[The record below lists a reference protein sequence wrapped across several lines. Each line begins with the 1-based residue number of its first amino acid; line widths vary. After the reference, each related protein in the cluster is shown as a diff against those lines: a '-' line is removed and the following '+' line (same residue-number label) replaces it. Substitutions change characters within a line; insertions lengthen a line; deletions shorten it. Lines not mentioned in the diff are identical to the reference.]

1 MSDTF
6 EHTRG
11 RLEAY
16 FDGTANEAWKRL
28 MSDAP
33 VSRIRATVRAGRDR
47 MRAELLSLLPADLSG
62 ARVLDAGCG
71 AGQLSIEL
79 AARGAEVVGADI
91 SPKLLELAASRT
103 PEALRARI
111 AYRAGDMLDPSHGD
125 FHYVVAMDSLIH
137 YRAADIAHGLAA
149 LAQRTRTAIVFTV
162 APRTPA
168 LSIMHLAGK
177 LFPRS
182 DRSPSIEPV
191 TEAALCRALA
201 REAGMDDWALMPPRA
216 RVSSGFYISQA
227 MELRH
232 A

>member
-1 MSDTF
+1 MSDTYDR
-6 EHTRG
+6 TRG
-11 RLEAY
+11 KLEAY
-16 FDGTANEAWKRL
+16 FDGTANEAWQRM

-47 MRAELLSLLPADLSG
+47 MRQTLLDALPTDLHG

-71 AGQLSIEL
+71 SGQLSVEL
-79 AARGAEVVGADI
+79 AARGAQVVGADI
-91 SPKLLELAASRT
+91 SPKLLALA
-103 PEALRARI
+103 EAQMPAQLAPRI
-111 AYRAGDMLDPSHGD
+111 TFLAGDMLDPGHGH

-137 YRAADIAHGLAA
+137 YRAADIAGA
-149 LAQRTRTAIVFTV
+149 LARLSERVTERIAFTV

-168 LSIMHLAGK
+168 LTAMHMAGK

-182 DRSPSIEPV
+182 DRSPAIQPV
-191 TEAALCRALA
+191 TAAALTRAMAGHKGLRDWTLA
-201 REAGMDDWALMPPRA
+201 PGA

-227 MELRH
+227 MEVRP

>member
-1 MSDTF
+1 MPETYDA
-6 EHTRG
+6 TRG

-33 VSRIRATVRAGRDR
+33 VSRIRQTVRAGRDR
-47 MRAELLSLLPADLSG
+47 MRAALLAQLPADLHG

-71 AGQLSIEL
+71 AGQLSVEL

-91 SPKLLELAASRT
+91 SPRLLELADSRT
-103 PEALRARI
+103 PEGLRGRI
-111 AYRAGDMLDPSHGD
+111 TYRAGDMLDPGLGR

-137 YRAADIAHGLAA
+137 YAVDDIAAA
-149 LAQRTRTAIVFTV
+149 LARLAPRVDHGFAFTV

-168 LSIMHLAGK
+168 LSAMHLAGK

-182 DRSPSIEPV
+182 DRSPAIQPV
-191 TEAALCRALA
+191 GTPALA
-201 REAGMDDWALMPPRA
+201 KAVAARAPLSDWMLAPGV

-227 MELRH
+227 MELRP